1 MLPLRAQH
9 ILLRAIVLCLLIL
22 PLSGGT
28 GLSHACVQAARGR
41 VPLVDPD
48 PTRGHCSTEGLEGL
62 AEGGCGQG
70 GGPVAAMAP

>member
-1 MLPLRAQH
+1 MPPLRAQH
-9 ILLRAIVLCLLIL
+9 ILPRVIVLCLLVL

-48 PTRGHCSTEGLEGL
+48 PTRGHCSTEVLEGL
-62 AEGGCGQG
+62 PGGG
-70 GGPVAAMAP
+70 GGRGRGPVATTAP